1 MTQLQAA
8 LPHREPGPDRHIL
21 ALEEAPLRA
30 PGRAL
35 VLGVAILLGGF
46 GYWAAITRLPEVALA
61 PGEVV
66 TTLAAA
72 PVQHLEGGIVEAVLV
87 AEGEAVAAGQGL
99 LRLNDAAAQA
109 ELGQMSARL
118 GSLRLQAARL
128 EAIAAGRLP
137 LADVLAD
144 LAGPQRLALDARL
157 AAQADRRATAAQQ
170 AAQRRAEIAT
180 LAGQMAALDRQLP
193 LLRDELAT
201 RQGLSREGLTTRVAV
216 LEAQRSLLTA
226 EAERER
232 LAGQSAAA
240 RSALAEA
247 EARAAELLSAPVD
260 EARAEAARVAAEA
273 AEVEAQIRRA
283 EDRVARTLITAPGEG
298 VVRGLVVTRPGA
310 VLAPGAM
317 VAEILPREATLSV
330 DARAEPRDIGFLRL
344 GQEVRLKV
352 AAYDFARFGTV
363 PGRVERISA
372 GVFQD
377 ANRLPYHRVRVALTQ
392 EHVGDDPNFAPL
404 AAGMTVQAEITTGRK
419 SVLHYMLKPI
429 YAATATAFRER

>member
-1 MTQLQAA
+1 
-8 LPHREPGPDRHIL
+8 
-21 ALEEAPLRA
+21 
-30 PGRAL
+30 
-35 VLGVAILLGGF
+35 
-46 GYWAAITRLPEVALA
+46 
-61 PGEVV
+61 
-66 TTLAAA
+66 
-72 PVQHLEGGIVEAVLV
+72 
-87 AEGEAVAAGQGL
+87 
-99 LRLNDAAAQA
+99 
-109 ELGQMSARL
+109 
-118 GSLRLQAARL
+118 
-128 EAIAAGRLP
+128 
-137 LADVLAD
+137 
-144 LAGPQRLALDARL
+144 
-157 AAQADRRATAAQQ
+157 
-170 AAQRRAEIAT
+170 
-180 LAGQMAALDRQLP
+180 
-193 LLRDELAT
+193 
-201 RQGLSREGLTTRVAV
+201 
-216 LEAQRSLLTA
+216 
-226 EAERER
+226 
-232 LAGQSAAA
+232 
-240 RSALAEA
+240 
-247 EARAAELLSAPVD
+247 
-260 EARAEAARVAAEA
+260 
-273 AEVEAQIRRA
+273 
-283 EDRVARTLITAPGEG
+283 